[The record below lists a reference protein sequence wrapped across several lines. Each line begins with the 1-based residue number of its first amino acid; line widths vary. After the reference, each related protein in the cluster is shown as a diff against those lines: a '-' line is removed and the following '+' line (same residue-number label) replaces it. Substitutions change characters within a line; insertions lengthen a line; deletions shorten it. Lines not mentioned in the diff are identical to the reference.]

1 VGGVIAEDLESRNG
15 TWINGKRVNE
25 RVVLAVGDLI
35 RLGATAAFKVC
46 HYDPTEQELLRRQR
60 MNLVGELSLGLAHD
74 FNNMLAVVSTSL
86 DFLRALPAAERGSSE
101 ADACIADALGAVER
115 AAELSYRILSSA
127 RTSSG
132 EQKVIDLSRLFRGL
146 VKLIVRTI
154 PRGIHV
160 ESDIDE
166 RIHVRGDAVA
176 LQQALMNLCVNARDA
191 MPDGGTLS
199 ISLGRSSAVQS
210 ESSPDGSSIVFSVT
224 DTGCGMDAGTRRR
237 LFEPFFTTKGAGVGF
252 GLGLSTVAEVIS
264 QHGGRIGVESELGAG
279 TTFTVHLPRA
289 VDRAVSTSDTA
300 RAGPPSR
307 QQFVGARV
315 LLVDD
320 EQVVRR
326 SLRRVLKR
334 ARFRVSEAADGVE
347 ALEACRV
354 SATKPD
360 IVVLDLDMPRMDG
373 VKTSRALCALGSR
386 LRIVVVTGAVDA
398 ETERELLK
406 RGVSAVLRKPV
417 SVNVLVAAITEAL
430 SS

>member
-1 VGGVIAEDLESRNG
+1 
-15 TWINGKRVNE
+15 
-25 RVVLAVGDLI
+25 
-35 RLGATAAFKVC
+35 
-46 HYDPTEQELLRRQR
+46 
-60 MNLVGELSLGLAHD
+60 
-74 FNNMLAVVSTSL
+74 
-86 DFLRALPAAERGSSE
+86 
-101 ADACIADALGAVER
+101 
-115 AAELSYRILSSA
+115 
-127 RTSSG
+127 
-132 EQKVIDLSRLFRGL
+132 
-146 VKLIVRTI
+146 
-154 PRGIHV
+154 
-160 ESDIDE
+160 
-166 RIHVRGDAVA
+166 
-176 LQQALMNLCVNARDA
+176 
-191 MPDGGTLS
+191 
-199 ISLGRSSAVQS
+199 
-210 ESSPDGSSIVFSVT
+210 
-224 DTGCGMDAGTRRR
+224 
-237 LFEPFFTTKGAGVGF
+237 
-252 GLGLSTVAEVIS
+252 
-264 QHGGRIGVESELGAG
+264 VESELGAG